1 MISLQEMGVKLCK
14 IVFSLR
20 CYPKDKCSTKLLVTN
35 YTFQNVVYDAV
46 TADFMINKPW
56 KHQTIISDL
65 LEDTF
70 NA

>member
-1 MISLQEMGVKLCK
+1 MGVKLCK

-46 TADFMINKPW
+46 TADFMINKP
-56 KHQTIISDL
+56 
-65 LEDTF
+65 
-70 NA
+70 